1 MISFS
6 ERSVPELFFSKV
18 QEKGNK
24 PFLSCKRDG
33 KWEYLTYTEVEKR
46 VRALGLA
53 LIKMGIKPQEKVAI
67 FSPNRP
73 EWVISDLAILSI
85 GAIDVPIYATN
96 SAQECEYILSHSESR
111 ICLVSNQELFDR
123 VYSVKKNLQLLMK
136 IITFEKVTTSDPDVI
151 SIEEAYK
158 IGEDYE
164 AKQEFDER
172 MAKIALEETATLIY
186 TSGTTGP
193 PKGVMLTHKNFLS
206 NVYQAIDSHPGVFED
221 GDRSI
226 SFLPLSHSLERT
238 AGYYLLMKAGTIIHY
253 AESIQTVVD
262 NMKEIKPHFVVSVP
276 RLFEK
281 INAGIIEKVEKAP
294 PLKKK
299 LFYWAVSVGN
309 KAVDYIVQNRPLPIT
324 LLPQYLLARR
334 LVLDK
339 LKSAI
344 GCDNIKVF
352 VSGGAPLSMEINR
365 FFHSI
370 GVTVHEGFG
379 LTETTPITNV
389 NTFRDFMFGTVGKAV
404 IDTEIKIA
412 EDGEI
417 LIRGP
422 QVMKGYY
429 KNEEA
434 TKEVF
439 TEDGFFK
446 TGDIGEI
453 VDGFLKITD
462 RKKNIIITA
471 GGKNITPA
479 NIEFAMLSSRFIS
492 QAMVIGD
499 KKPYLTMLIVPN
511 FEALKIWAKEN
522 GIKTESNAELI
533 KNPEVVKF
541 YEKIVEETN
550 QQFAQVERIKKF
562 SLLPD
567 EFTQATGELT
577 PTLKLKRKEVL
588 KKYADIIEA
597 MYR

>member
-1 MISFS
+1 MLSFK
-6 ERSVPELFFSKV
+6 ERSVPEMFFDRVK
-18 QEKGNK
+18 EKGDK
-24 PFLSCKRDG
+24 PFLAFKKDG
-33 KWEYLTYTEVEKR
+33 VWNYLSFREVERR
-46 VRALGLA
+46 VRNLALA
-53 LIKMGIKPQEKVAI
+53 LISMDIKPQDRVAI

-85 GAIDVPIYATN
+85 GGIDVPIYATN
-96 SAQECEYILSHSESR
+96 SPQECEYILSHSESR
-111 ICLVSNQELFDR
+111 ICLVSDQTLFDKI
-123 VYSVKKNLQLLMK
+123 YSVKKNLPQLKK
-136 IITFEKVTTSDPDVI
+136 IITFEKVVTDDKDVI
-151 SIEEAYK
+151 SIDEAYR
-158 IGEDYE
+158 IGENYE
-164 AKQEFDER
+164 AKQELDER
-172 MAKIALEETATLIY
+172 LARIALEDTATIIY

-193 PKGVMLTHKNFLS
+193 PKGVMLTHRNFLS
-206 NVYQAIDSHPGVFED
+206 NVYQAINSHPGIFED

-238 AGYYLLMKAGTIIHY
+238 AGYYLLMRAGVIIHY

-281 INAGIIEKVEKAP
+281 IYAGITEKVEKAT
-294 PLKKK
+294 PLKKR
-299 LFYWAVSVGN
+299 LFKWATSVGD
-309 KAVDYIVQNRPLPIT
+309 KVVDYKVNNKPIPLS
-324 LLPQYLLARR
+324 LLPQYLLAKR

-352 VSGGAPLSMEINR
+352 VSGGAPLSVEINR

-379 LTETTPITNV
+379 LTETSPITNV
-389 NTFRDFMFGTVGKAV
+389 NTFTDFMFGTVGKPV
-404 IDTEIKIA
+404 EDTEIKIA

-417 LIRGP
+417 LIKGP

-429 KNEEA
+429 KDEQS
-434 TKEVF
+434 TKEAF

-453 VDGFLKITD
+453 VNGFLKITD

-499 KKPYLTMLIVPN
+499 RRPYLTMLIVPN
-511 FEALKIWAKEN
+511 FEALKTWAKEK
-522 GIKTESNAELI
+522 GIEFTSNQDLI
-533 KNPEVVKF
+533 SNKEVYKL

-562 SLLPD
+562 TLLPE
-567 EFTQATGELT
+567 EFSQATGELT

>member
-1 MISFS
+1 MLKFK
-6 ERSVPELFFSKV
+6 ERSVAELFFDKV
-18 QEKGNK
+18 REKGDRL
-24 PFLSCKRDG
+24 FLARKVKG
-33 KWEYLTYTEVEKR
+33 NWEYLSYTEVEYR
-46 VRALGLA
+46 VRNLGLA
-53 LIKMGIKPQEKVAI
+53 LISMGVNPQDRVAI

-73 EWVISDLAILSI
+73 EWVISDLASLSI

-96 SAQECEYILSHSESR
+96 SAKECEYILSHSESK
-111 ICLVSNQELFDR
+111 IIFVSDQELFDKIA
-123 VYSVKKNLQLLMK
+123 SVKKNLPLLRK
-136 IITFEKVTTSDPDVI
+136 IITFERVASSDSDVM

-158 IGEDYE
+158 TGESYK
-164 AKQEFDER
+164 AKEEFDER
-172 MAKIALEETATLIY
+172 MAKIALEDTATIIY

-206 NVYQAIDSHPGVFED
+206 NVYQAIESHPGIFEE
-221 GDRSI
+221 GDRSV

-238 AGYYLLMKAGTIIHY
+238 AGYYLLMRAGTTIHY

-281 INAGIIEKVEKAP
+281 IYAGIIEKVEKAP
-294 PLKKK
+294 PLKKR
-299 LFYWAVSVGN
+299 LFYWATSVGD
-309 KAVDYIVQNRPLPIT
+309 KAVDYIVKGKPIPLT
-324 LLPQYLLARR
+324 LMPQYLIAKR

-339 LKSAI
+339 LKAAI
-344 GCDNIKVF
+344 GCENIKVF
-352 VSGGAPLSMEINR
+352 VSGGAPLSPEINR

-389 NTFRDFMFGTVGKAV
+389 NTFSDFMFGTVGKPVA
-404 IDTEIKIA
+404 DTEIKIA

-434 TKEVF
+434 TREVF

-446 TGDIGEI
+446 TGDIGVI
-453 VDGFLKITD
+453 LDGFLKITD

-492 QAMVIGD
+492 QAMVI
-499 KKPYLTMLIVPN
+499 KL
-511 FEALKIWAKEN
+511 
-522 GIKTESNAELI
+522 
-533 KNPEVVKF
+533 
-541 YEKIVEETN
+541 YEKIIEDTN
-550 QQFAQVERIKKF
+550 QQFAQVERIKRF
-562 SLLPD
+562 TLLPE
-567 EFTQATGELT
+567 EFSQATGELT

-588 KKYADIIEA
+588 NKYGDIIES
-597 MYR
+597 MYK

>member
-6 ERSVPELFFSKV
+6 EKSVPEIFFTKV
-18 QEKGNK
+18 KEKKDK
-24 PFLSCKRDG
+24 PFLSRKIDG
-33 KWEYLTYTEVEKR
+33 QWQHLSYDDVSKM
-46 VRALGLA
+46 VRSLGLA
-53 LIKMGIKPQEKVAI
+53 LIEMGIQPQEKVAI
-67 FSPNRP
+67 FSQNRP

-85 GAIDVPIYATN
+85 GAVDVPIYATN
-96 SAQECEYILSHSESR
+96 SADECKYILSHSESK
-111 ICLVSNQELFDR
+111 ICLVSNQDLFDKI
-123 VYSVKKNLQLLMK
+123 YSIKKDLPLLKK
-136 IITFEKVTTSDPDVI
+136 IITFEKVNSSDPDVI
-151 SIEEAYK
+151 SISEAFNIGDSYK
-158 IGEDYE
+158 

-172 MAKIALEETATLIY
+172 MAKIVLEDTATIIY

-193 PKGVMLTHKNFLS
+193 PKGVILTHKNFLS
-206 NVYQAIDSHPGVFED
+206 NVYQAIDSHPGIFED
-221 GDRSI
+221 GDRSV

-238 AGYYLLMKAGTIIHY
+238 AGYYLLMKAGVTIHY

-281 INAGIIEKVEKAP
+281 IHAGIIEKVEKAP
-294 PLKKK
+294 LLKKM
-299 LFYWAVSVGN
+299 LFYWAVGVGD
-309 KAVDYIVQNRPLPIT
+309 KAVDYIVKQKPLPIT
-324 LLPQYLLARR
+324 LLPQYMLAKR

-344 GCDNIKVF
+344 GCENIKVF
-352 VSGGAPLSMEINR
+352 VSGGAPLATEINR

-379 LTETTPITNV
+379 LTETSPITNV
-389 NTFRDFMFGTVGKAV
+389 NTFKDFMFGTVGKPV

-453 VDGFLKITD
+453 IDGFLKITD

-479 NIEFAMLSSRFIS
+479 NIEFAILSNRFIS

-499 KKPYLTMLIVPN
+499 RKPYLTMLIVPN
-511 FEALKIWAKEN
+511 FEALRVWAQEN
-522 GIKTESNAELI
+522 GIKADTNKELVANENVI
-533 KNPEVVKF
+533 KLF
-541 YEKIVEETN
+541 DKIVEETN

-562 SLLPD
+562 TLLPE

-577 PTLKLKRKEVL
+577 PTLKLKRKEVI

-597 MYR
+597 MYK

>member
-1 MISFS
+1 MLSFK
-6 ERSVPELFFSKV
+6 ERSVPEIFFDKAR
-18 QEKGNK
+18 EKKDK
-24 PFLSCKRDG
+24 PFLASKRDG
-33 KWEYLTYTEVEKR
+33 VWNYLSYLEVEKR
-46 VRALGLA
+46 VRNLALA
-53 LIKMGIKPQEKVAI
+53 LISMGIQPQDKVAI

-73 EWVISDLAILSI
+73 EWVISDLSILSI
-85 GAIDVPIYATN
+85 GAVDVPIYATN
-96 SAQECEYILSHSESR
+96 SAQECEYILSHSESK
-111 ICLVSNQELFDR
+111 ICLVSEQSLFDK
-123 VYSVKKNLQLLMK
+123 VHSVKKNLPLLKK
-136 IITFEKVTTSDPDVI
+136 IITFEKVATDDKDVI
-151 SIEEAYK
+151 SIDEAYR
-158 IGEDYE
+158 IGEGYA
-164 AKQEFDER
+164 AKQELDER
-172 MAKIALEETATLIY
+172 LAKIALEDTATLIY

-206 NVYQAIDSHPGVFED
+206 NVYQAINSHPGIFED
-221 GDRSI
+221 GDKSI

-238 AGYYLLMKAGTIIHY
+238 AGYYLLMKAGVIIHY

-281 INAGIIEKVEKAP
+281 IHAGITEKVEKAP

-299 LFYWAVSVGN
+299 LFKWATSVGDR
-309 KAVDYIVQNRPLPIT
+309 AVDYTVNNKPIPLT
-324 LLPQYLLARR
+324 LLPQYLIAKR

-389 NTFRDFMFGTVGKAV
+389 NTFADFMFGTVGKPV
-404 IDTEIKIA
+404 EDTEIRIA

-417 LIRGP
+417 LIKGP

-453 VDGFLKITD
+453 IDGFLKITD

-499 KKPYLTMLIVPN
+499 KRPYLTMLIVPN
-511 FEALKIWAKEN
+511 FEALKTWATEK
-522 GIKTESNAELI
+522 GIKFTSNQDLI
-533 KNPEVVKF
+533 SNKEVYKF
-541 YEKIVEETN
+541 YEQIVEETN

-562 SLLPD
+562 ALLPD

-588 KKYADIIEA
+588 KKYSDIIES
-597 MYR
+597 MYK

>member
-1 MISFS
+1 MLNIKEKSVS
-6 ERSVPELFFSKV
+6 EIFFSKV
-18 QEKGNK
+18 KEKGNK
-24 PFLSCKRDG
+24 PFLARKIHG
-33 KWEYLTYTEVEKR
+33 KWEYLSYIDVEKR
-46 VRALGLA
+46 VRNLGLA
-53 LIKMGIKPQEKVAI
+53 LISMGVEPQDRVAI

-96 SAQECEYILSHSESR
+96 SAQECEYILSHSESK
-111 ICLVSNQELFDR
+111 ICLVSNQELFDKI
-123 VYSVKKNLQLLMK
+123 YSVKGRLPLLKK
-136 IITFEKVTTSDPDVI
+136 IITFEKVNTSDHDVL
-151 SIEEAYK
+151 SLDEAYR
-158 IGEDYE
+158 IGEAYE
-164 AKQEFDER
+164 AKQDFDER
-172 MAKIALEETATLIY
+172 MARIALEDTATIIY

-206 NVYQAIDSHPGVFED
+206 NIYQALASHPGIFDE
-221 GDRSI
+221 GDRSV

-238 AGYYLLMKAGTIIHY
+238 AGYYLLMKAGVTIHY

-281 INAGIIEKVEKAP
+281 IHAGIIEKVEKAP
-294 PLKKK
+294 PLKKR
-299 LFYWAVSVGN
+299 LFYWAVSVGD
-309 KAVDYIVQNRPLPIT
+309 KVVDYRISGKAIPLP
-324 LLPQYLLARR
+324 LLAQYLIAKR

-339 LKSAI
+339 LKDAI
-344 GCDNIKVF
+344 GCTNIKVF
-352 VSGGAPLSMEINR
+352 VSGGAPLSVEINR
-365 FFHSI
+365 FFHAI

-389 NTFRDFMFGTVGKAV
+389 NTFKDFRFGTVGKPVA
-404 IDTEIKIA
+404 DTEIKIA

-429 KNEEA
+429 KDEEA
-434 TKEVF
+434 TKEAF

-479 NIEFAMLSSRFIS
+479 NIEFAMLSSKYIS

-499 KKPYLTMLIVPN
+499 RRPYLTMLIVPN
-511 FEALKIWAKEN
+511 FEILLEWAKEN
-522 GIKTESNAELI
+522 GVEASSREELVKNEKVIKL
-533 KNPEVVKF
+533 

-562 SLLPD
+562 TLLPE
-567 EFTQATGELT
+567 EFSQATGELT

-588 KKYADIIEA
+588 KKYADIIEQ
-597 MYR
+597 MYK

>member
-1 MISFS
+1 MLNFK
-6 ERSVPELFFSKV
+6 EKSVPEIFFEKV
-18 QEKGNK
+18 KEKGDK
-24 PFLSCKRDG
+24 PFLSRKKNG
-33 KWEYLTYTEVEKR
+33 KWEYLSYKDVEDR
-46 VRALGLA
+46 VKKLGLA
-53 LIKMGIKPQEKVAI
+53 LISLNIKPQDRVAI

-73 EWVISDLAILSI
+73 EWVISDLAILST
-85 GAIDVPIYATN
+85 GAVDVPIYATN
-96 SAQECEYILSHSESR
+96 SASECEYILSHSESV
-111 ICLVSNQELFDR
+111 ICLVSDQNLFDR
-123 VYSVKKNLQLLMK
+123 VYSVRQNLPNLKK
-136 IITFEKVTTSDPDVI
+136 IITFDKVDIVDSDVMSLDN
-151 SIEEAYK
+151 AYK
-158 IGEDYE
+158 LGEAYE
-164 AKQEFDER
+164 AKQEIDER
-172 MAKIALEETATLIY
+172 LAKIALEDTATIIY

-193 PKGVMLTHKNFLS
+193 PKGVMLTHKNFIS
-206 NVYQAIDSHPGVFED
+206 NVYQAIDSHPGIFED

-238 AGYYLLMKAGTIIHY
+238 AGYYLLMKAGVTIHY

-281 INAGIIEKVEKAP
+281 IHSGIIEKVEKAP

-299 LFYWAVSVGN
+299 LFRWATSVGDR
-309 KAVDYIVQNRPLPIT
+309 AVDYIVNNKTIPLT
-324 LLPQYLLARR
+324 LLPRYLLAKR

-352 VSGGAPLSMEINR
+352 VSGGAPLSMEICR

-389 NTFRDFMFGTVGKAV
+389 NTFSDFMFGTVGKPVA
-404 IDTEIKIA
+404 DTEIKIA

-446 TGDIGEI
+446 TGDIGVVI
-453 VDGFLKITD
+453 DGFLKITD

-479 NIEFAMLSSRFIS
+479 NIEFAMLSSRFFS

-499 KKPYLTMLIVPN
+499 RRPYLTMLVVPN
-511 FEALKIWAKEN
+511 FEALKLWASEN
-522 GIKTESNAELI
+522 GIHYEDNKDLV
-533 KNPEVVKF
+533 KNEKVIKF
-541 YEKIVEETN
+541 YEKIIEEIN
-550 QQFAQVERIKKF
+550 QQFAQVERIKRF
-562 SLLPD
+562 TLLPE

-588 KKYADIIEA
+588 KKYSDLIEA
-597 MYR
+597 MYK

>member
-1 MISFS
+1 MLTFP
-6 ERSVPELFFSKV
+6 EKSVPELFFAKAR
-18 QEKGNK
+18 EKGDK
-24 PFLSCKRDG
+24 PFLARKTDG
-33 KWEYLTYTEVEKR
+33 EWKYLSYTEVTGR
-46 VRALGLA
+46 VRNLGLA
-53 LIKMGIKPQEKVAI
+53 LISMGINPQDKVAI

-73 EWVISDLAILSI
+73 EWVISDLAALSV
-85 GAIDVPIYATN
+85 GAVDVPIYATN

-123 VYSVKKNLQLLMK
+123 VYSVKKNLPLLKK
-136 IITFEKVTTSDPDVI
+136 IIIFDRVNSADPDVLY
-151 SIEEAYK
+151 IEDAYK
-158 IGEDYE
+158 IGEAYK

-172 MAKIALEETATLIY
+172 MAKIALEDTATLIY

-193 PKGVMLTHKNFLS
+193 PKGVMLTHRNFLS
-206 NVYQAIDSHPGVFED
+206 NVYQAIDSHPGIFED

-238 AGYYLLMKAGTIIHY
+238 AGYYLLMKAGTVIHY

-281 INAGIIEKVEKAP
+281 IHAGIIEKVEKAP

-299 LFYWAVSVGN
+299 LFYWAISVGD
-309 KAVDYIVQNRPLPIT
+309 KAVDYIVSGRPLPLT
-324 LLPQYLLARR
+324 LLPQYMLARR

-339 LKSAI
+339 LKAAI
-344 GCDNIKVF
+344 GCENIKVF
-352 VSGGAPLSMEINR
+352 VSGGAPLAQDICR
-365 FFHSI
+365 FFHAI

-389 NTFRDFMFGTVGKAV
+389 NTFRDFMFGTVGKPV

-417 LIRGP
+417 LIKGP

-434 TKEVF
+434 TREVF

-453 VDGFLKITD
+453 IDGFLKITD

-499 KKPYLTMLIVPN
+499 RRPYLTMLLVPN
-511 FEALKIWAKEN
+511 FEALRVWAQER
-522 GIKTESNAELI
+522 GIRADSNRELI
-533 KNPEVVKF
+533 ENEQVVKF
-541 YEKIVEETN
+541 YEKIVEDTN
-550 QQFAQVERIKKF
+550 QRFAQVERIKRF
-562 SLLPD
+562 TLLPE

-588 KKYADIIEA
+588 KKYSDIVEA

>member
-1 MISFS
+1 MLSFP
-6 ERSVPELFFSKV
+6 ERSVPEIFFSNVK
-18 QEKGNK
+18 EKGEK
-24 PFLSCKRDG
+24 PFLSAKKNGR
-33 KWEYLTYTEVEKR
+33 WEYLTYNEVENHIR
-46 VRALGLA
+46 NMGLA
-53 LIKMGIKPQEKVAI
+53 LISMGVNRQDKVAI

-85 GAIDVPIYATN
+85 GGVDVPIYATN
-96 SAQECEYILSHSESR
+96 SASECEYILSHSEAK
-111 ICLVSNQELFDR
+111 ICLISSQELFDR
-123 VYSVKKNLQLLMK
+123 VYSVKKNLTSLKK
-136 IITFEKVTTSDPDVI
+136 IITFEKVNSSDPDVI
-151 SIEEAYK
+151 SLEDAYK
-158 IGEDYE
+158 IGEGYK

-172 MAKIALEETATLIY
+172 MAKITLEDTATLIY

-193 PKGVMLTHKNFLS
+193 PKGVILTHKNFLS
-206 NVYQAIDSHPGVFED
+206 NVYQAIDSHPGIFED
-221 GDRSI
+221 QDRSI

-238 AGYYLLMKAGTIIHY
+238 AGYYLLMKAGVTIHY

-281 INAGIIEKVEKAP
+281 IHSGIIEKVEKAP
-294 PLKKK
+294 PLKKR
-299 LFYWAVSVGN
+299 LFYWAISVGDR
-309 KAVDYIVQNRPLPIT
+309 AVDYKVEGKPVPIT
-324 LLPQYLLARR
+324 MLFQYLLAKR

-339 LKSAI
+339 LKAAI
-344 GCDNIKVF
+344 GCENIKVF
-352 VSGGAPLSMEINR
+352 VSGGAPLSVEINR

-389 NTFRDFMFGTVGKAV
+389 NTFRDFRFGTVGKAV

-434 TKEVF
+434 TREVF
-439 TEDGFFK
+439 TEDKFFK

-453 VDGFLKITD
+453 NDGFLKITD

-471 GGKNITPA
+471 GGKNITPS
-479 NIEFAMLSSRFIS
+479 NIEYAMTANRFIS

-499 KKPYLTMLIVPN
+499 KRPYLTTLIVPN
-511 FEALKIWAKEN
+511 FEALYKWAKEN
-522 GIKTESNAELI
+522 GINADNNQTLVSDPRII
-533 KNPEVVKF
+533 KY

-562 SLLPD
+562 TLLSE
-567 EFTQATGELT
+567 EFTQASGELT

-588 KKYADIIEA
+588 KKYAAQIEA
-597 MYR
+597 MYN